1 MYTRMLSL
9 PVWCHE
15 QELALHTWHFIGT
28 LRSAAGFTIQNGVD
42 NGGGAISITGASS
55 PILTNLILYNNLVQ
69 CYQGILKA
77 ATCFP

>member
-1 MYTRMLSL
+1 M
-9 PVWCHE
+9 
-15 QELALHTWHFIGT
+15 HFIGT

-69 CYQGILKA
+69 CYQGVLKA
-77 ATCFP
+77 AHLLPAMGSNPAIQYK